1 MNHRKPR
8 DGERLGRVACAVA
21 LALCIALPAQGDP
34 LQPARVTPD
43 ELTWRPTGTGA
54 QVAILAGDPRSAGVY
69 VIGMRFPAGFR
80 NPPHSQP
87 DERIVTILSGTLLVG
102 YGEHFDESAMKALP
116 AGSMFTEPAT
126 QPHFAWAR
134 EGEVVLQ
141 VVGHGPSAT
150 TWSPR

>member
-1 MNHRKPR
+1 MQV
-8 DGERLGRVACAVA
+8 LGRVACATA
-21 LALCIALPAQGDP
+21 LALFIAAAAQADP

-43 ELTWRPTGTGA
+43 ELTWKSIPTGA
-54 QVAILAGDPRSAGVY
+54 QHAILAGDPRKAGVY
-69 VIGMRFPAGFR
+69 VYHARFPAGFR
-80 NPPHSQP
+80 NPPHFHS

-102 YGEHFDESAMKALP
+102 YGEQFDESTMKALP
-116 AGSMFTEPAT
+116 AGSMFTEPAK

-134 EGEVVLQ
+134 DGEVVIQ